1 MGLKPRQFCFV
12 RCFSP
17 KDQEAYLTIIWFVD
31 GWQRFSLCNST
42 FVLSVETDVATS
54 EIVMSANP
62 QISCCFVKLSG
73 STNGTE
79 KLNLMLTLLIGRAVV
94 ASTSSRLVAAGT
106 SKLNADISNL
116 LRSVSEVVESLRFE
130 CRRCNLRN
138 RCPVT
143 SEDWDYRSVSEDRQ
157 GWPVTLLIR
166 EREVAADV
174 AAPQTFASFSA
185 TPRALGQALAE
196 FANVS
201 LQALAYAH
209 VGVANA
215 PQAKL
220 SLTLLLFRNRSSS
233 SRTRSRSEITVAGS
247 TPTDWFDVCGSIFFY
262 KMDLQYNYGW
272 WNVPS
277 PWNTGRPSSD
287 FRPSQAQFP

>member
-1 MGLKPRQFCFV
+1 M
-12 RCFSP
+12 
-17 KDQEAYLTIIWFVD
+17 
-31 GWQRFSLCNST
+31 
-42 FVLSVETDVATS
+42 
-54 EIVMSANP
+54 
-62 QISCCFVKLSG
+62 
-73 STNGTE
+73 
-79 KLNLMLTLLIGRAVV
+79 
-94 ASTSSRLVAAGT
+94 
-106 SKLNADISNL
+106 
-116 LRSVSEVVESLRFE
+116 
-130 CRRCNLRN
+130 
-138 RCPVT
+138 
-143 SEDWDYRSVSEDRQ
+143 
-157 GWPVTLLIR
+157 TLLIR

-247 TPTDWFDVCGSIFFY
+247 TPTD
-262 KMDLQYNYGW
+262 
-272 WNVPS
+272 
-277 PWNTGRPSSD
+277 
-287 FRPSQAQFP
+287 